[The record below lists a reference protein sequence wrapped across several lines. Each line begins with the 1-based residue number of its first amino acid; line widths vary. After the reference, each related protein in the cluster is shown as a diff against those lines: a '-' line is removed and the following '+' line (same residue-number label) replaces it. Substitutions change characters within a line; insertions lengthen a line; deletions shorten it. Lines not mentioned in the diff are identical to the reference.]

1 MTIFWKKTTQYLKPN
16 KMIKRAIVSGGGTGG
31 HIFPAIA
38 IADEIKRRNPDAEI
52 LFVGATGKME
62 MEKVPAAGYKIEGL
76 EIVGLKRKLAL
87 SNFLL
92 PFKIIKSV
100 MKARGIVKKFNPEIV
115 VGVGGYASG
124 PTLKAASMMK
134 YPTALQEQNA
144 FAGKTNKLLAKKA
157 KVICVA
163 YEGLESVFPKEAIV
177 MTGNPTRKNMV
188 DIKGKEAEGFEFYG
202 FDPNKKTIL
211 IIGGSLGAR
220 TLNESVVAHLE
231 ELQKSDVQ
239 VLWQCGKLYFE
250 KLKTSLE
257 RSREADQSGEA
268 EEKDVGS
275 SSGAEMNLGNI
286 KMVQFIMR
294 MDLAYAMAD
303 VVISRAGASSVS
315 ELCIVEKPS
324 ILVPSPN
331 VAEDHQTKN
340 AMALVN
346 KDAAILVKDMEA
358 KEKLIPEAL
367 ALVQDENRCAE
378 LKKNIAPL
386 AKPEATASIVDE
398 LEKVAR
404 K

>member
-1 MTIFWKKTTQYLKPN
+1 
-16 KMIKRAIVSGGGTGG
+16 MIKKAIVSGGGTGG

-52 LFVGATGKME
+52 LFVGAQGKME

-100 MKARGIVKKFNPEIV
+100 LKARKIVKKFNPDVV

-124 PTLKAASMMK
+124 PTLKAASMIG

-163 YEGLESVFPKEAIV
+163 YDGLEKVFPKEVIV
-177 MTGNPTRKNMV
+177 KTGNPTRKDMV
-188 DIKGKEAEGFEFYG
+188 DIAGKEQEGYQFYD
-202 FDPNKKTIL
+202 FDPTKKTIL

-220 TLNESVVAHLE
+220 TLNESVVEYLDSLE
-231 ELQKSDVQ
+231 GSGHQ
-239 VLWQCGKLYFE
+239 VLWQCGKLYHD
-250 KLKTSLE
+250 KLEQEL
-257 RSREADQSGEA
+257 
-268 EEKDVGS
+268 KDR
-275 SSGAEMNLGNI
+275 NLKNV
-286 KMVQFIMR
+286 KMVQFITR
-294 MDLAYAMAD
+294 MDLAYAIAD
-303 VVISRAGASSVS
+303 VVISRAGAISVS
-315 ELCIVEKPS
+315 ELCLVKKPT

-340 AMALVN
+340 AMALVE
-346 KDAAILVKDMEA
+346 KDAAILIKDLDA
-358 KEKLIPEAL
+358 KQQLIPEVL
-367 ALVQDENRCAE
+367 SLMNKTDRCQTLIENISK
-378 LKKNIAPL
+378 LG
-386 AKPEATASIVDE
+386 KPNATSDIVNE
-398 LEKVAR
+398 LEKIA
-404 K
+404 KK

>member
-1 MTIFWKKTTQYLKPN
+1 
-16 KMIKRAIVSGGGTGG
+16 MIKRAIVSGGGTGG
-31 HIFPAIA
+31 HIFPAVA
-38 IADEIKRRNPDAEI
+38 IADEIKRRNPNAEI

-62 MEKVPAAGYKIEGL
+62 MEKVPAAGYEIVGL

-115 VGVGGYASG
+115 VGVGGFASG
-124 PTLKAASMMK
+124 PTLKAASMLK

-188 DIKGKEAEGFEFYG
+188 DIKGKESEGYEFYG

-220 TLNESVVAHLE
+220 TLNESVVAHLDLLKE
-231 ELQKSDVQ
+231 SGVQ
-239 VLWQCGKLYFE
+239 VLWQCGKLYYD
-250 KLKTSLE
+250 KLNSELSQS
-257 RSREADQSGEA
+257 RSSSR
-268 EEKDVGS
+268 S
-275 SSGAEMNLGNI
+275 SSGAEMGAELTLGSI
-286 KMVQFIMR
+286 KMVQFITR
-294 MDLAYAMAD
+294 MDLAYAIAD

-324 ILVPSPN
+324 VLVPSPN

-340 AMALVN
+340 AMALVS
-346 KDAAILVKDMEA
+346 KDAAILVKDIDA
-358 KEKLIPEAL
+358 KEQLIPDVL
-367 ALVQDENRCAE
+367 ALIEDRDRCQE
-378 LKKNIAPL
+378 LVKNIAAL

>member
-1 MTIFWKKTTQYLKPN
+1 
-16 KMIKRAIVSGGGTGG
+16 MIKRAIVSGGGTGG

-52 LFVGATGKME
+52 LFVGATSKME
-62 MEKVPAAGYKIEGL
+62 MEKVPAAGYKIVGL

-92 PFKIIKSV
+92 PFKVVKSV
-100 MKARGIVKKFNPEIV
+100 IRARKIVKDFNPQIV

-124 PTLKAASMMK
+124 PTLKAASMLD

-163 YEGLESVFPKEAIV
+163 YEGLEKVFPEEVIV

-202 FDPNKKTIL
+202 FDPAKRTVL

-220 TLNESVVAHLE
+220 TLNESVVEHLKL
-231 ELQKSDVQ
+231 LQESGVQ

-250 KLKTSLE
+250 TLK
-257 RSREADQSGEA
+257 
-268 EEKDVGS
+268 EELS
-275 SSGAEMNLGNI
+275 NLVSQGVKYKEGQVTIGNV

-294 MDLAYAMAD
+294 MDLAYAIAD

-324 ILVPSPN
+324 VLVPSPN

-340 AMALVN
+340 AMALVS
-346 KDAAILVKDMEA
+346 KDAAVLVKDVEA
-358 KEKLIPEAL
+358 REKLIPEAL
-367 ALVQDENRCAE
+367 ALVNDNDRCE
-378 LKKNIAPL
+378 SLKRNVAPL
-386 AKPEATASIVDE
+386 ARPDATVSIVDE
-398 LEKVAR
+398 LEKVAN

>member
-1 MTIFWKKTTQYLKPN
+1 
-16 KMIKRAIVSGGGTGG
+16 MIKRAIVSGGGTGG

-100 MKARGIVKKFNPEIV
+100 LKARGIVKRFNPEVV

-124 PTLKAASMMK
+124 PTLKAASMMN

-163 YEGLESVFPKEAIV
+163 YEGLEKVFPAESIV
-177 MTGNPTRKNMV
+177 MTGNPTRKDMV
-188 DIKGKEAEGFEFYG
+188 DVAGKEAEGYEFYG

-220 TLNESVVAHLE
+220 TLNESVLEHLE
-231 ELQKSDVQ
+231 TILDGDVQ

-250 KLKTSLE
+250 QLSNKLKDQFSTESG
-257 RSREADQSGEA
+257 SRIEMKDEKEGELHF
-268 EEKDVGS
+268 
-275 SSGAEMNLGNI
+275 NNI
-286 KMVQFIMR
+286 KMVQFITR
-294 MDLAYAMAD
+294 MDFAYAIAD

-315 ELCIVEKPS
+315 ELCLVQKPA

-346 KDAAILVKDMEA
+346 KNAALLVKDAEA
-358 KEKLIPEAL
+358 KSELIPQAL
-367 ALVQDENRCAE
+367 ELVKDDQRCAD
-378 LKKNIAPL
+378 LKKNIVPL
-386 AKPEATASIVDE
+386 GKPNATASIVDE
-398 LEKVAR
+398 LEKIIR